1 MQLSHLGIRLLII
14 NLTISTLFGEGT
26 CRRASLEAA
35 IMVGLDVI
43 DFLER
48 LTMADYETYWLSCR
62 FSQTLKPGHAL
73 G

>member
-14 NLTISTLFGEGT
+14 DLTISTVFTEGT

-48 LTMADYETYWLSCR
+48 LTMADYETYWLSCMP
-62 FSQTLKPGHAL
+62 SQTAKTSAS
-73 G
+73 